1 MLRQSYLPIFDLINL
16 NLYLTLKQ
24 NKMKKIMKHKF
35 QYMLLLLLAIP
46 CHSFAGEKSHVAD
59 SENLLLNKSLQQSV
73 TIKGNVTDAAGE
85 PLIGVS
91 VLVKGTT
98 NGTITDF
105 DGNFSLSAQKGDILE
120 ISYIGYATQSVTI
133 TNNQPL
139 KIVLKEDTKVLDEVV
154 VTALGIK
161 REQKALSYNVQ
172 QVKNDAFNT
181 VKEANFM
188 SALVGKVAGV
198 TINSSSTGA
207 GGAARVIMRGSKS
220 ITKDNNALYVI
231 DGIPMFNANAGG
243 ASDSRYSTQAGSDGV
258 ADLNPD
264 DIESINML
272 TGPSAAALYGNA
284 ATNGVVLINTKK
296 GNVERTSLTVT
307 NNTTFSDVYMM
318 PEMQNR
324 YGNME
329 GAFESWGGT
338 TTKRYDP
345 KKFFNTG
352 SNVINT
358 ISFSTGTKKNQTY
371 ASASTTHST
380 GIIPNNSYSRYN
392 FSIRNTAN
400 FLNDKLTLDLSAN
413 YIIQNDKN
421 MTSQGEYFN
430 PIPALY
436 LFPRN
441 DNFDE
446 IQLYER
452 YSVGRDLM
460 VQYWPYDAQGMSLQN
475 PYWIANRMNRTTK
488 KNRYMISGGLTY
500 KIADWVNVVGRVK
513 VDNSDYR
520 MQQKRYAS
528 TLGTF
533 AGANGFY
540 SDMTRTDRNIYADV
554 MVNIDKRIKDFSIN
568 ANIGASIKD
577 LVYEQMGGEGDLAGI
592 PNFFTVRNL
601 NYSSNFKPK
610 QFGYHDQSQSI
621 FANLEVGW
629 KSQVYLTL
637 TGRND
642 WESML
647 AYTDTPSFFYP
658 SVGLSVVLS
667 EMFKLPEFMSY
678 AKVRGSYSKV
688 ASSFERYLSN
698 PGFAFNEQ
706 SHQWATSTTRPAKN
720 LKPEDTRSW
729 EIGLNLKFWRDLSL
743 DFTYYHSNT
752 YNQTFSVDEPSS
764 NGFSKSYVQTG
775 NIENHGIEMALG
787 YGHQWGDFTWNSTY
801 TFTLNRSKVIS
812 LADGEINQNTGEV
825 IEMPELRV
833 ATLGADGYGPR
844 VILRKGGS
852 MSDLYVEKELKR
864 DGNGSI
870 WVDSQSGK
878 LAVTTYDSPK
888 KIGDMAPKANMGWYN
903 SFSYKGFNLGMMLT
917 ARLGGLVVSNTQGV
931 LDYYGV
937 SKASADAR
945 DAGGVWI
952 NNGYVDAKE
961 YYQTIGGSNGGL
973 GQYYTYSAT
982 NVRLS
987 ELSFSYAFPKKWF
1000 NNKVGITAGFVAKNL
1015 WMIYCKAP
1023 FDPELTASTSSNFYQ
1038 GVDYFMT
1045 PSTRNLGFNVKFQF

>member
-284 ATNGVVLINTKK
+284 AANGVVLINTKK

-764 NGFSKSYVQTG
+764 SGFSKSYVQTG

-931 LDYYGV
+931 SITMVFQRLLRMLGMPVAYGLITAMWMLRSIIRRLVDLMEVWV
-937 SKASADAR
+937 S
-945 DAGGVWI
+945 
-952 NNGYVDAKE
+952 
-961 YYQTIGGSNGGL
+961 T
-973 GQYYTYSAT
+973 YTYSAT

>member
-284 ATNGVVLINTKK
+284 AANGVVLINTKK

-568 ANIGASIKD
+568 ANIGPLLRIWSMNRWEEKAIWP
-577 LVYEQMGGEGDLAGI
+577 V
-592 PNFFTVRNL
+592 F
-601 NYSSNFKPK
+601 
-610 QFGYHDQSQSI
+610 
-621 FANLEVGW
+621 
-629 KSQVYLTL
+629 LT
-637 TGRND
+637 
-642 WESML
+642 
-647 AYTDTPSFFYP
+647 
-658 SVGLSVVLS
+658 
-667 EMFKLPEFMSY
+667 
-678 AKVRGSYSKV
+678 
-688 ASSFERYLSN
+688 
-698 PGFAFNEQ
+698 
-706 SHQWATSTTRPAKN
+706 
-720 LKPEDTRSW
+720 
-729 EIGLNLKFWRDLSL
+729 SL
-743 DFTYYHSNT
+743 RF
-752 YNQTFSVDEPSS
+752 
-764 NGFSKSYVQTG
+764 
-775 NIENHGIEMALG
+775 
-787 YGHQWGDFTWNSTY
+787 
-801 TFTLNRSKVIS
+801 
-812 LADGEINQNTGEV
+812 
-825 IEMPELRV
+825 
-833 ATLGADGYGPR
+833 
-844 VILRKGGS
+844 
-852 MSDLYVEKELKR
+852 
-864 DGNGSI
+864 
-870 WVDSQSGK
+870 
-878 LAVTTYDSPK
+878 VT
-888 KIGDMAPKANMGWYN
+888 
-903 SFSYKGFNLGMMLT
+903 
-917 ARLGGLVVSNTQGV
+917 
-931 LDYYGV
+931 
-937 SKASADAR
+937 
-945 DAGGVWI
+945 
-952 NNGYVDAKE
+952 
-961 YYQTIGGSNGGL
+961 
-973 GQYYTYSAT
+973 
-982 NVRLS
+982 
-987 ELSFSYAFPKKWF
+987 
-1000 NNKVGITAGFVAKNL
+1000 
-1015 WMIYCKAP
+1015 
-1023 FDPELTASTSSNFYQ
+1023 
-1038 GVDYFMT
+1038 
-1045 PSTRNLGFNVKFQF
+1045 